1 MNTSGNDVGG
11 CLCGAVRFSVTAKPI
26 WSAYCHCES
35 CRRATASPVAAF
47 VGFDEGSVQFRGDA
61 MRLFSSSSGVERA
74 AVSTA
79 ERRCP
84 TAATHGGAAD
94 IGELLDQVVSEST
107 AIRDV

>member
-1 MNTSGNDVGG
+1 
-11 CLCGAVRFSVTAKPI
+11 
-26 WSAYCHCES
+26 
-35 CRRATASPVAAF
+35 
-47 VGFDEGSVQFRGDA
+47 

-84 TAATHGGAAD
+84 TAATHGGAAAD